1 MSETWTLHFDGACEP
16 MNPRGIASFGFV
28 LKKAGVVAKLGKGLA
43 APPGSEGSTN
53 NVAEY
58 TALLRGLE
66 AAKPEVPPGDVLEIM
81 GDSQLAIRQL
91 TGQYAVNAPT
101 IVPLHSKASLA
112 IHELRVT
119 GRKVDLKWIPREQN
133 GEADKLSKEAVKEA
147 MQNDPGILKAMVL
160 TFGMHKGKNLA
171 EVPKSY
177 LDWLFSDKAKKK

>member
-1 MSETWTLHFDGACEP
+1 MGENWTLHFDGACEP
-16 MNPRGIASFGFV
+16 MNPRGIATYGFV
-28 LKKAGVVAKLGKGLA
+28 LKKAGVMAKEGKGLA

-66 AAKPEVPPGDVLEIM
+66 AAKTDVPQGDSLEIM

-91 TGQYAVNAPT
+91 TGQYAVNAPLL
-101 IVPLHSKASLA
+101 IPIHSKASIA
-112 IHELRVT
+112 IHDLRMN
-119 GRKVDLKWIPREQN
+119 GRKVDLKWIRREEN

-147 MQNDPGILKAMVL
+147 LQADPGILKAMVL
-160 TFGMHKGKNLA
+160 TFGMHKGKSLA

-177 LDWLFSDKAKKK
+177 LDWLFSDKAKK